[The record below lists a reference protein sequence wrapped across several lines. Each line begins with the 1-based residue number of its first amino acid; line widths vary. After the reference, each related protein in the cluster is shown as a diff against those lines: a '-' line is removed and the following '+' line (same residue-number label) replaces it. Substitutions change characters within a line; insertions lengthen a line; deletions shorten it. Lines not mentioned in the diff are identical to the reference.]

1 MKYQYT
7 ITGKIIKGPGI
18 DDTAGYLKRLELSE
32 GSPVS
37 YTFIIDLLVVGFK
50 KQSDGLIVPVQPG
63 GSLPTFYARYVSGTT
78 WTSATYLPSHDGI
91 VELNHGVVTW
101 LKLYPAW
108 GERGILIGNGNN
120 YLAINDMGE
129 QPKASG
135 RWPLNSSFGSGNMS
149 NTIYDAAGK
158 KSRFHFE
165 AKISEVWGELT

>member
-7 ITGKIIKGPGI
+7 ITGNIIKGPGI
-18 DDTAGYLKRLELSE
+18 DDAAGYLERLGLSE

-50 KQSDGLIVPVQPG
+50 KRSDGAIVHVETG
-63 GSLPTFYARYVSGTT
+63 GQTFYARYISGTT

-91 VELNHGVVTW
+91 VESNFGLVNW
-101 LKLYPAW
+101 FKLYPAR
-108 GERGILIGNGNN
+108 GERGILISNGNN
-120 YLAINDMGE
+120 YLEIIDME
-129 QPKASG
+129 KQPDASG
-135 RWPLNSSFGSGNMS
+135 RWPLKSSFGSHNMS

-158 KSRFHFE
+158 KSSFHFE